1 MSNFPTCLA
10 SMHIFFSIM
19 GRGCS
24 CLVWLPD
31 CSSEVRGLNFT
42 WCCRPRQLWWIV
54 VSDPVSIKTYPATE
68 NTTLPFRT
76 WDANG
81 QVLKCFLPQA
91 LKGMFV
97 CPTSGALVK
106 KGFYVLKWTKTYWEN
121 WVCAYQHGCSWGSRH
136 MDFSVTAVRNRWIKK
151 DLEKAVLYYSIKSS
165 QYCILGYPR
174 WPDNVSSHLR
184 FVTYI
189 FTCCES
195 MSLQYCKGILDRKPA
210 DNKLITVSTRVAW
223 DNLWTFSNS

>member
-1 MSNFPTCLA
+1 MSFTQNWRWGKKCIFKVSNFPTCLA
-10 SMHIFFSIM
+10 SMHFFSIM

-76 WDANG
+76 WNANG

-91 LKGMFV
+91 LKGIFV
-97 CPTSGALVK
+97 CPNSGALVK
-106 KGFYVLKWTKTYWEN
+106 KAFMSSSELKLTEKTEF
-121 WVCAYQHGCSWGSRH
+121 VHGCFWGSRH
-136 MDFSVTAVRNRWIKK
+136 KNFSVTAVMNRWIKK
-151 DLEKAVLYYSIKSS
+151 RPGKGCSVLF
-165 QYCILGYPR
+165 
-174 WPDNVSSHLR
+174 H
-184 FVTYI
+184 
-189 FTCCES
+189 
-195 MSLQYCKGILDRKPA
+195 
-210 DNKLITVSTRVAW
+210 
-223 DNLWTFSNS
+223 